1 MKKLDS
7 LLSRKFGLLV
17 FAVLLLLGFGFVVAR
32 SGPLAPTKVTITR
45 VESGNLS
52 SSLFGIG
59 TVEARRSYFIGPT
72 AAGRV
77 KAVHVDVGEH
87 VKTGQLLAEIDPVDL
102 DERLRS
108 LDASSARASS
118 AVSAAEAQR
127 KDVLA
132 RQAVAGLNARRY
144 RDLGDKHFVSPSAVE
159 SKQQELTSAQ
169 AAVDASEA
177 NLQSARQELVRLKAD
192 QDGLRQQ
199 RNNLR
204 LVAPIDGVVTSRDA
218 EAGSTV
224 IAGQSVVKLVE
235 PASLWVKV
243 RLDQGRSRGL
253 AVAQIASIALRSNP
267 GMPLAGKVVRIEPL
281 SDGVTEERIAL
292 VSFDQIPAGLS
303 IGEMAEVTVQTV
315 ANQSGLTLPNA
326 AIKQTSQGTGVWLL
340 RDGKPAFVA
349 VKLGSS
355 SLDGLVQ
362 VVAGIAAGDEI
373 IVHSERELS
382 EGGRVKVVDQL
393 VGQRK

>member
-1 MKKLDS
+1 MKLNGF
-7 LLSRKFGLLV
+7 LSRKFGLV
-17 FAVLLLLGFGFVVAR
+17 AFAVLLLLGFGFVVAR

-45 VESGNLS
+45 VETGSLS

-87 VKTGQLLAEIDPVDL
+87 VKAGQLLAEIDPVDL

-108 LDASSARASS
+108 LDASYARASS
-118 AVSAAEAQR
+118 AVLAADAQR

-132 RQAVAGLNARRY
+132 RQTVAGLNAKRY

-177 NLQSARQELVRLKAD
+177 NLQSARQEVVRLKAD
-192 QDGLRQQ
+192 QDALRQQ

-204 LVAPIDGVVTSRDA
+204 LVAPVDGVLTSRDV

-224 IAGQSVVKLVE
+224 VAGQSVLKLIE
-235 PASLWVKV
+235 PSSLWVKV

-253 AVAQIASIALRSNP
+253 AAGQAASIALRSNP
-267 GMPLAGKVVRIEPL
+267 GMPLTGKVVRIEPV
-281 SDGVTEERIAL
+281 SDSVTEERITL
-292 VSFDQIPAGLS
+292 ITFDQIPPGLS
-303 IGEMAEVTVQTV
+303 IGEMAEVTVQTA

-326 AIKQTSQGTGVWLL
+326 AIKQMPEGSGVWKL
-340 RDGKPAFVA
+340 RDGKPVFVA
-349 VKLGSS
+349 IKLGTST
-355 SLDGLVQ
+355 LDGSVQ
-362 VVAGIAAGDEI
+362 VLEGLGAGDEI
-373 IVHSERELS
+373 IVYSERELS
-382 EGGRVKVVDQL
+382 EGSRVKVVEQL
-393 VGQRK
+393 AGQRK

>member
-1 MKKLDS
+1 MKLDS
-7 LLSRKFGLLV
+7 FFSRKFGLLA
-17 FAVLLLLGFGFVVAR
+17 FAVILLIGFGFVVAR

-45 VESGNLS
+45 VETGSLS

-77 KAVHVDVGEH
+77 KAVHVDVGEQ
-87 VKTGQLLAEIDPVDL
+87 VKAGQLLAEIDPVDL

-108 LDASSARASS
+108 LEASYARASS
-118 AVSAAEAQR
+118 AVLAADAQR

-132 RQAVAGLNARRY
+132 RQTVAGLNAKRY

-177 NLQSARQELVRLKAD
+177 NLQSARQEVVRLKAD
-192 QDGLRQQ
+192 QDALRQQ

-204 LVAPIDGVVTSRDA
+204 LVAPVDGVLTSRDA

-224 IAGQSVVKLVE
+224 IAGQSVLKLIE
-235 PASLWVKV
+235 PSSLWVKV

-253 AVAQIASIALRSNP
+253 AAGQAASIALRSNP
-267 GMPLAGKVVRIEPL
+267 GMPLTGKVVRIEPV
-281 SDGVTEERIAL
+281 SDSVTEERITL
-292 VSFDQIPAGLS
+292 ITFDQIPLGLS
-303 IGEMAEVTVQTV
+303 IGEMAEVTVQTA

-326 AIKQTSQGTGVWLL
+326 AIKQTPEGSGVWKL
-340 RDGKPAFVA
+340 RDGKPVFVA
-349 VKLGSS
+349 IKLGTST
-355 SLDGLVQ
+355 LDGSVQ
-362 VVAGIAAGDEI
+362 VLGGLGAGDEI

-382 EGGRVKVVDQL
+382 EGSRVKVVEQL
-393 VGQRK
+393 AGQRK

>member
-1 MKKLDS
+1 MKLNGF
-7 LLSRKFGLLV
+7 LSRKFGLV
-17 FAVLLLLGFGFVVAR
+17 AFAVLLLLGFGFVVAR

-45 VESGNLS
+45 VETGSLS

-87 VKTGQLLAEIDPVDL
+87 VKAGQLLAEIDPVDL

-108 LDASSARASS
+108 LDASYARASS
-118 AVSAAEAQR
+118 AVLAADAQR

-132 RQAVAGLNARRY
+132 RQTVAGLNAKRY

-177 NLQSARQELVRLKAD
+177 NLQSARQEVVRLKAD
-192 QDGLRQQ
+192 QDALRQQ

-204 LVAPIDGVVTSRDA
+204 LVAPVDGVLTSRDV

-224 IAGQSVVKLVE
+224 VAGQSVLKLIE
-235 PASLWVKV
+235 PSSLWVKV

-253 AVAQIASIALRSNP
+253 AAGQAASIALRSNP
-267 GMPLAGKVVRIEPL
+267 GMPLTGKVVRIEPV
-281 SDGVTEERIAL
+281 SDSVTEERITL
-292 VSFDQIPAGLS
+292 ITFDQIPLGLS
-303 IGEMAEVTVQTV
+303 IGEMAEVTVQTA

-326 AIKQTSQGTGVWLL
+326 AIKQTPEGSGVWKL
-340 RDGKPAFVA
+340 RDGKPVFVA
-349 VKLGSS
+349 IKLGTST
-355 SLDGLVQ
+355 LDGAVQ
-362 VVAGIAAGDEI
+362 VLEGLGAGDEI
-373 IVHSERELS
+373 IVYSERELS
-382 EGGRVKVVDQL
+382 EGSRVKVVEQL
-393 VGQRK
+393 AGQRK

>member
-1 MKKLDS
+1 MKLNGF
-7 LLSRKFGLLV
+7 LSRKFGLV
-17 FAVLLLLGFGFVVAR
+17 AFAVLLLLGFGFVVAR

-45 VESGNLS
+45 VETGSLS

-77 KAVHVDVGEH
+77 KAVHVDVGEQ
-87 VKTGQLLAEIDPVDL
+87 VKAGQLLAEIDPVDL

-108 LDASSARASS
+108 LEASYARASS
-118 AVSAAEAQR
+118 AVLAADAQR

-132 RQAVAGLNARRY
+132 RQMIASLNAKRY

-169 AAVDASEA
+169 AAVDASDA
-177 NLQSARQELVRLKAD
+177 NLQSARQEVIRLKAD
-192 QDGLRQQ
+192 QDALRQQ

-204 LVAPIDGVVTSRDA
+204 LVAPVDGVLTSRDA

-224 IAGQSVVKLVE
+224 VAGQSVLKLIE
-235 PASLWVKV
+235 PSSLWVKV

-253 AVAQIASIALRSNP
+253 AAGQAASIALRSNP
-267 GMPLAGKVVRIEPL
+267 GMPLTGKVVRIEPV
-281 SDGVTEERIAL
+281 SDSVTEERITL
-292 VSFDQIPAGLS
+292 ITFDQIPPGLS
-303 IGEMAEVTVQTV
+303 IGEMAEVTVQTA

-326 AIKQTSQGTGVWLL
+326 AIKQMPEGSGVWKL
-340 RDGKPAFVA
+340 RDGKPVFVA
-349 VKLGSS
+349 IKLGTST
-355 SLDGLVQ
+355 LDGAVQ
-362 VVAGIAAGDEI
+362 VLEGLGAGDEI
-373 IVHSERELS
+373 IVFSERELS
-382 EGGRVKVVDQL
+382 EGSRVKVVEQL
-393 VGQRK
+393 AGQRQ

>member
-1 MKKLDS
+1 MKLNS
-7 LLSRKFGLLV
+7 LFSRKFGLSG

-32 SGPLAPTKVTITR
+32 SGPLAPTQITTTRAETGR
-45 VESGNLS
+45 VS

-77 KAVHVDVGEH
+77 KAVHVEVGEQ
-87 VKTGQLLAEIDPVDL
+87 VKAGQLLAEIEPVDL
-102 DERLRS
+102 DQRLRS
-108 LDASSARASS
+108 LDASYARASS

-127 KDVLA
+127 KDALA
-132 RQAVAGLNARRY
+132 RQTIAGLNAKRY

-177 NLQSARQELVRLKAD
+177 NLQSARQEVVRLKAD

-199 RNNLR
+199 RDNLR
-204 LVAPIDGVVTSRDA
+204 LLAPIGGVVTSRDA

-224 IAGQSVVKLVE
+224 VAGQSVVKLVE
-235 PASLWVKV
+235 PSSLWVKA

-253 AVAQIASIALRSNP
+253 AVEQAATIALRSNP
-267 GMPLAGKVVRIEPL
+267 GMPLTGKVLRIEPV
-281 SDGVTEERIAL
+281 SDSVTEERIT
-292 VSFDQIPAGLS
+292 VVTFDQIPVGLS
-303 IGEMAEVTVQTV
+303 IGEMAEVTVQT
-315 ANQSGLTLPNA
+315 AADQSGLTLPNA
-326 AIKQTSQGTGVWLL
+326 AIKQTSQGPGVWKLG
-340 RDGKPAFVA
+340 DGQPVFVA

-355 SLDGLVQ
+355 SLDGRVQ
-362 VVAGIAAGDEI
+362 VLDGIGAGDEI

-382 EGGRVKVVDQL
+382 AGARVQVVEQL
-393 VGQRK
+393 AGQHK

>member
-1 MKKLDS
+1 MKLNGF
-7 LLSRKFGLLV
+7 LSRKFGLV
-17 FAVLLLLGFGFVVAR
+17 AFAVLLLLGFGFVVAR

-45 VESGNLS
+45 VETGSLS

-77 KAVHVDVGEH
+77 KAVHVDVGEQ
-87 VKTGQLLAEIDPVDL
+87 VKAGQLLAEIDPVDL
-102 DERLRS
+102 DERLRA
-108 LDASSARASS
+108 LDASYARASS
-118 AVSAAEAQR
+118 AVLAAAAQR

-132 RQAVAGLNARRY
+132 RQTVAGLNARRY
-144 RDLGDKHFVSPSAVE
+144 RDLGDRHFVSSSAVE

-177 NLQSARQELVRLKAD
+177 NLQSARQEVVRLKAD

-204 LVAPIDGVVTSRDA
+204 LVAPVDGVVTSRDV

-224 IAGQSVVKLVE
+224 IAGQSVVKLIE
-235 PASLWVKV
+235 PNSLWVKV

-253 AVAQIASIALRSNP
+253 ALEQAASIALRSNP
-267 GMPLAGKVVRIEPL
+267 GMPLSGKVVRIEPV
-281 SDGVTEERIAL
+281 SDSVTEERITL
-292 VSFDQIPAGLS
+292 VTFDQIPLGLS
-303 IGEMAEVTVQTV
+303 IGEMAEVTVHTA
-315 ANQSGLTLPNA
+315 ANQSGLILPNA
-326 AIKQTSQGTGVWLL
+326 AIKQTAEGSGVWML

-349 VKLGSS
+349 IKLGSS

-362 VVAGIAAGDEI
+362 VLEGLGAGDEI

-382 EGGRVKVVDQL
+382 EGGRVKVVEQL
-393 VGQRK
+393 AGQRK

>member
-1 MKKLDS
+1 MKLNGF
-7 LLSRKFGLLV
+7 LSRKFGLMA
-17 FAVLLLLGFGFVVAR
+17 FAVILLLGFGFVVAR

-45 VESGNLS
+45 VESGSLS

-77 KAVHVDVGEH
+77 KAVHVDVGEQ
-87 VKTGQLLAEIDPVDL
+87 VKAGQLLAEIDPVDL

-108 LDASSARASS
+108 IDASYARASS
-118 AVSAAEAQR
+118 AVLAAVAQR

-132 RQAVAGLNARRY
+132 RQTVAGLNAKRY

-159 SKQQELTSAQ
+159 SKQQELASAQ

-177 NLQSARQELVRLKAD
+177 NLQSARQEVVRLKAD
-192 QDGLRQQ
+192 QDGVRQQ

-204 LVAPIDGVVTSRDA
+204 LVAPVDGVVTSRDV

-224 IAGQSVVKLVE
+224 IAGQSVVKLIE
-235 PASLWVKV
+235 PDSLWIKV

-253 AVAQIASIALRSNP
+253 ALEQAATIALRSNP
-267 GMPLAGKVVRIEPL
+267 GIPLTGKVVRIEPV
-281 SDGVTEERIAL
+281 SDSVTEERITL
-292 VSFDQIPAGLS
+292 VAFDHIPLGVS
-303 IGEMAEVTVQTV
+303 IGEMAEVTVHT
-315 ANQSGLTLPNA
+315 APHQSGLTLPNA
-326 AIKQTSQGTGVWLL
+326 AIKQTSQGTGVWQL

-349 VKLGSS
+349 IKLGGS
-355 SLDGLVQ
+355 SLEGLVQ
-362 VVAGIAAGDEI
+362 VLEGLSAGDEI

-382 EGGRVKVVDQL
+382 EGSRVKVVEQL
-393 VGQRK
+393 AGQRK

>member
-1 MKKLDS
+1 MKLDS
-7 LLSRKFGLLV
+7 LLSRKFGLV
-17 FAVLLLLGFGFVVAR
+17 AFAVVLLVGFGFVVAR

-45 VESGNLS
+45 VETGSLS

-77 KAVHVDVGEH
+77 KAVHVDVGEQ
-87 VKTGQLLAEIDPVDL
+87 VKAGQLLAEIDPVDL

-108 LDASSARASS
+108 LEASYARASS
-118 AVSAAEAQR
+118 AVLAADAQR

-132 RQAVAGLNARRY
+132 RQTIAGLNAKRY
-144 RDLGDKHFVSPSAVE
+144 RDLGNRNFVSTSAVE

-177 NLQSARQELVRLKAD
+177 NLQSARQEVVRLKAD
-192 QDGLRQQ
+192 QDALRQQ

-204 LVAPIDGVVTSRDA
+204 LVAPVDGVLTSRDV

-224 IAGQSVVKLVE
+224 IAGQSVVKLIE
-235 PASLWVKV
+235 PNSLWVKV

-253 AVAQIASIALRSNP
+253 ALEQAASIALRSNP
-267 GMPLAGKVVRIEPL
+267 GMPLTGKVIRIEPV
-281 SDGVTEERIAL
+281 SDSVTEERITL
-292 VSFDQIPAGLS
+292 ITFDQIPPGLS
-303 IGEMAEVTVQTV
+303 IGEMAEVTVQTAV
-315 ANQSGLTLPNA
+315 NQSGLTLPNA
-326 AIKQTSQGTGVWLL
+326 AIKQTSQGTGVWQL

-349 VKLGSS
+349 IKLGNS
-355 SLDGLVQ
+355 SLDGLAQ
-362 VVAGIAAGDEI
+362 VLEGLSAGDEI

-382 EGGRVKVVDQL
+382 EGSRVKVVEQL
-393 VGQRK
+393 AGQGK

>member
-1 MKKLDS
+1 MKLNGF
-7 LLSRKFGLLV
+7 LSRKFGLV
-17 FAVLLLLGFGFVVAR
+17 TFAVLLLLGFGFVVAW
-32 SGPLAPTKVTITR
+32 SGPLAPTRVTITR
-45 VESGNLS
+45 VETGILS

-77 KAVHVDVGEH
+77 KAVHVDVGEQ
-87 VKTGQLLAEIDPVDL
+87 VKAGQLLAEIDPVDL

-108 LDASSARASS
+108 LEASYARASS
-118 AVSAAEAQR
+118 AVLAADAQR

-132 RQAVAGLNARRY
+132 RQTVAGLNAKRY
-144 RDLGDKHFVSPSAVE
+144 RDLGDKHFVSSSAVE

-177 NLQSARQELVRLKAD
+177 NLQSARQEVVRLKAD
-192 QDGLRQQ
+192 QDALRQQ

-204 LVAPIDGVVTSRDA
+204 LLAPVDGVVTSRDV

-224 IAGQSVVKLVE
+224 IAGQSVVKLIE
-235 PASLWVKV
+235 PNSLWVKV

-253 AVAQIASIALRSNP
+253 ALEQAASIALRSNP
-267 GMPLAGKVVRIEPL
+267 GMPLSGKVVRIEPV
-281 SDGVTEERIAL
+281 SDSVTEERITL
-292 VSFDQIPAGLS
+292 VTFDQTPLGLS
-303 IGEMAEVTVQTV
+303 IGEMAGVTVHTA
-315 ANQSGLTLPNA
+315 ANQSGLILPNA
-326 AIKQTSQGTGVWLL
+326 AIKQTAEGSGVWML

-349 VKLGSS
+349 IKLGSS

-362 VVAGIAAGDEI
+362 VLEGLGAGDEI

-382 EGGRVKVVDQL
+382 EGGRVKVVEQL
-393 VGQRK
+393 VGQGK

>member
-1 MKKLDS
+1 MKLDS
-7 LLSRKFGLLV
+7 FFSRKFGLLA
-17 FAVLLLLGFGFVVAR
+17 FAVILLVGFGFVVAR

-45 VESGNLS
+45 VETGSLS

-87 VKTGQLLAEIDPVDL
+87 VKAGQLLAEIDPVDL

-108 LDASSARASS
+108 LDASYARASS
-118 AVSAAEAQR
+118 AVLAADAQR

-132 RQAVAGLNARRY
+132 RQTVAGLNAKRY

-177 NLQSARQELVRLKAD
+177 NLQSARQEVVRLKAD
-192 QDGLRQQ
+192 QDALRQQ

-204 LVAPIDGVVTSRDA
+204 LVAPVDGVLTSRDA

-224 IAGQSVVKLVE
+224 VAGQSVLKLIE
-235 PASLWVKV
+235 PSSLWVKV

-253 AVAQIASIALRSNP
+253 AAGQAASIALRSNP
-267 GMPLAGKVVRIEPL
+267 GMPLTGKVVRIEPV
-281 SDGVTEERIAL
+281 SDSVTEERITL
-292 VSFDQIPAGLS
+292 ITFDQIPPGLS
-303 IGEMAEVTVQTV
+303 IGEMAEVTVQTA

-326 AIKQTSQGTGVWLL
+326 AIKQMPEGSGVWKL
-340 RDGKPAFVA
+340 RDGKPVFVA
-349 VKLGSS
+349 IKLGTST
-355 SLDGLVQ
+355 LDGAVQ
-362 VVAGIAAGDEI
+362 VLEGLGAGDEI
-373 IVHSERELS
+373 IVFSERELS
-382 EGGRVKVVDQL
+382 EGSRVKVVEQL
-393 VGQRK
+393 AGQRK

>member
-1 MKKLDS
+1 MKLDS
-7 LLSRKFGLLV
+7 FFSRKFGLLA
-17 FAVLLLLGFGFVVAR
+17 FAVILLVGFGFVVAR

-45 VESGNLS
+45 VETGSLS

-77 KAVHVDVGEH
+77 KAVHVDVGEK
-87 VKTGQLLAEIDPVDL
+87 VKAGQLLAEIDPVDL

-108 LDASSARASS
+108 LEASYARASS
-118 AVSAAEAQR
+118 AVLAADAQR

-132 RQAVAGLNARRY
+132 RQTVAGFNAKRY

-177 NLQSARQELVRLKAD
+177 NLQSARQEVVRLKAD
-192 QDGLRQQ
+192 QDALRQQ

-204 LVAPIDGVVTSRDA
+204 LLAPVDGVLTSRDV

-224 IAGQSVVKLVE
+224 IAGQSVVKLIE
-235 PASLWVKV
+235 PDSLWVKV

-253 AVAQIASIALRSNP
+253 AAGQAASIALRSNP
-267 GMPLAGKVVRIEPL
+267 GMPLTGKVVRIEPV
-281 SDGVTEERIAL
+281 SDSVTEERITL
-292 VSFDQIPAGLS
+292 ITFDQIPPGLS
-303 IGEMAEVTVQTV
+303 IGEMAEVTVQTA

-326 AIKQTSQGTGVWLL
+326 AIKQTPEGSGVWKL

-349 VKLGSS
+349 IKLGGS
-355 SLDGLVQ
+355 SLDGTVQ
-362 VVAGIAAGDEI
+362 VLEGLGAGDEI

-382 EGGRVKVVDQL
+382 EGSRVKVLEQL
-393 VGQRK
+393 AGQRK

>member
-1 MKKLDS
+1 MKLNGF
-7 LLSRKFGLLV
+7 LSRKFGLV
-17 FAVLLLLGFGFVVAR
+17 AFAVLLLLGFGFVVAR
-32 SGPLAPTKVTITR
+32 SGPLAPTKVTVTR
-45 VESGNLS
+45 VETGSLS

-77 KAVHVDVGEH
+77 KAVHVDVGEQ
-87 VKTGQLLAEIDPVDL
+87 VKAGQLLAEIDPVDL

-108 LDASSARASS
+108 LDASYARASS
-118 AVSAAEAQR
+118 AVLAAAAQR

-132 RQAVAGLNARRY
+132 RQTVAGLNARRY
-144 RDLGDKHFVSPSAVE
+144 RDLGDRHFVSTSAVE

-177 NLQSARQELVRLKAD
+177 NLQSARQEVVRLKAD
-192 QDGLRQQ
+192 QDGVRQQ

-204 LVAPIDGVVTSRDA
+204 LVAPVDGVVTSRDV

-224 IAGQSVVKLVE
+224 IAGQSVVKLIE
-235 PASLWVKV
+235 PNSLWVKV

-253 AVAQIASIALRSNP
+253 ALEQAASIALRSNP
-267 GMPLAGKVVRIEPL
+267 GMPLTGKVVRIEPV
-281 SDGVTEERIAL
+281 SDSVTEERITL
-292 VSFDQIPAGLS
+292 VTFDQIPLGLS
-303 IGEMAEVTVQTV
+303 IGEMAEVTVHTA
-315 ANQSGLTLPNA
+315 ANQSGLILPNA
-326 AIKQTSQGTGVWLL
+326 AIKQTTEGSGVWTL

-349 VKLGSS
+349 IKLGSS

-362 VVAGIAAGDEI
+362 VLEGLSAGDEI

-382 EGGRVKVVDQL
+382 EGGRVKVVEQL
-393 VGQRK
+393 AGQGK

>member
-1 MKKLDS
+1 MKLNGF
-7 LLSRKFGLLV
+7 LSRKFGLV
-17 FAVLLLLGFGFVVAR
+17 AFAVLLLLGFGFVVAR

-45 VESGNLS
+45 VETGSLS

-87 VKTGQLLAEIDPVDL
+87 VKAGQLLAEIDPVDL

-108 LDASSARASS
+108 LDASYARASS
-118 AVSAAEAQR
+118 AVLAAEAQR

-132 RQAVAGLNARRY
+132 RQTVAGLNARRY

-177 NLQSARQELVRLKAD
+177 NLQSARQEVVRLKAD
-192 QDGLRQQ
+192 QDALRQQ

-204 LVAPIDGVVTSRDA
+204 LVAPVDGVLTSRDA

-224 IAGQSVVKLVE
+224 VAGQSVLKLIE
-235 PASLWVKV
+235 PSSLWVKV

-253 AVAQIASIALRSNP
+253 AAGQAASIALRSNP
-267 GMPLAGKVVRIEPL
+267 GMPLTGKVVRIEPV
-281 SDGVTEERIAL
+281 SDSVTEERITL
-292 VSFDQIPAGLS
+292 ITFDQIPPGLS
-303 IGEMAEVTVQTV
+303 IGEMAEVTVQTA

-326 AIKQTSQGTGVWLL
+326 AIKQMPEGSGVWKL
-340 RDGKPAFVA
+340 RDGKPVFVA
-349 VKLGSS
+349 VKHGTST
-355 SLDGLVQ
+355 LDGSVQ
-362 VVAGIAAGDEI
+362 VLGGLGAGDEI

-382 EGGRVKVVDQL
+382 EGGRVKVVEQL
-393 VGQRK
+393 AGQRQ

>member
-1 MKKLDS
+1 MKLDS
-7 LLSRKFGLLV
+7 FFSRKFGLLA
-17 FAVLLLLGFGFVVAR
+17 FAVILLVGFGFVVAR
-32 SGPLAPTKVTITR
+32 SGQLAPTKVTITR
-45 VESGNLS
+45 VETGSLS

-77 KAVHVDVGEH
+77 KAVHVDVGEQ
-87 VKTGQLLAEIDPVDL
+87 VKAGQLLAEIDPVDL

-108 LDASSARASS
+108 LEASYARASS
-118 AVSAAEAQR
+118 AVLAADAQR

-132 RQAVAGLNARRY
+132 RQTVAGLNAKRY

-177 NLQSARQELVRLKAD
+177 NLQSARQEVVRLKAD
-192 QDGLRQQ
+192 QDALRQQ

-204 LVAPIDGVVTSRDA
+204 LVAPVDGVLTSRDA

-224 IAGQSVVKLVE
+224 IAGQSVLKLIE
-235 PASLWVKV
+235 PSSLWVKV

-253 AVAQIASIALRSNP
+253 AAGQAASIALRSNP
-267 GMPLAGKVVRIEPL
+267 GLPLTGKVVRIEPV
-281 SDGVTEERIAL
+281 SDSVTEERITL
-292 VSFDQIPAGLS
+292 ITFDQIPLGLS
-303 IGEMAEVTVQTV
+303 IGEMAEVTVQTA

-326 AIKQTSQGTGVWLL
+326 AIKQTPEGSGVWKL
-340 RDGKPAFVA
+340 RDGKPVFVA
-349 VKLGSS
+349 IKLGTST
-355 SLDGLVQ
+355 LDGSVEVL
-362 VVAGIAAGDEI
+362 GGLGAGDEI

-382 EGGRVKVVDQL
+382 EGSRVKVVEQL
-393 VGQRK
+393 AGQRK

>member
-1 MKKLDS
+1 MKLNGI
-7 LLSRKFGLLV
+7 LSRKFGLLA
-17 FAVLLLLGFGFVVAR
+17 FAVLLLVGFGFVVAR
-32 SGPLAPTKVTITR
+32 SGPLAPTKVTVTR
-45 VESGNLS
+45 VETGSLS

-77 KAVHVDVGEH
+77 KAVHVDVGEQ
-87 VKTGQLLAEIDPVDL
+87 VKAGQLLAEIDPVDL
-102 DERLRS
+102 DERLHS
-108 LDASSARASS
+108 LEASYGRASS
-118 AVSAAEAQR
+118 AVLAADAQR

-132 RQAVAGLNARRY
+132 RQTIAGLNAKRY

-177 NLQSARQELVRLKAD
+177 NLQSARQEVVRLKAD
-192 QDGLRQQ
+192 HDALRQQ

-204 LVAPIDGVVTSRDA
+204 LVAPVDGVLTSRDA

-224 IAGQSVVKLVE
+224 IAGQSVLKLIE
-235 PASLWVKV
+235 PSSLWVKV

-253 AVAQIASIALRSNP
+253 AEGQAASIALRSNP
-267 GMPLAGKVVRIEPL
+267 GMPLTGKVVRIEPV
-281 SDGVTEERIAL
+281 SDSVTEERITL
-292 VSFDQIPAGLS
+292 ITFDQIPSGLS
-303 IGEMAEVTVQTV
+303 IGEMAEVTVQTA

-326 AIKQTSQGTGVWLL
+326 AIKQTPEGSGVWKL

-349 VKLGSS
+349 IKLGTST
-355 SLDGLVQ
+355 LDGLVQ
-362 VVAGIAAGDEI
+362 VLEGLGAGDEI

-382 EGGRVKVVDQL
+382 EGGRVKVVEQL
-393 VGQRK
+393 AGQRQ

>member
-1 MKKLDS
+1 MKLNGF
-7 LLSRKFGLLV
+7 LSRKFGLV
-17 FAVLLLLGFGFVVAR
+17 AFAVLLLLGFGFVVAR

-45 VESGNLS
+45 VETGSLS

-87 VKTGQLLAEIDPVDL
+87 VKAGQLLAEIDPVDL

-108 LDASSARASS
+108 LDASYARASS
-118 AVSAAEAQR
+118 AVLAADAQR

-132 RQAVAGLNARRY
+132 RQTVAGLNAKRY

-177 NLQSARQELVRLKAD
+177 NLQSARQEVVRLKAD
-192 QDGLRQQ
+192 QDALRQQ

-204 LVAPIDGVVTSRDA
+204 LVAPVDGVLTSRDV

-224 IAGQSVVKLVE
+224 VAGQSVLKLIE
-235 PASLWVKV
+235 PSSLWVKV

-253 AVAQIASIALRSNP
+253 AAGQAASIALRSNP
-267 GMPLAGKVVRIEPL
+267 GMPLTGKVVRIEPV
-281 SDGVTEERIAL
+281 SDSVTEERITL
-292 VSFDQIPAGLS
+292 ITFDQIPPGLS
-303 IGEMAEVTVQTV
+303 IGEMAEVTVQTA

-326 AIKQTSQGTGVWLL
+326 AIKQMPEGSGVWKL
-340 RDGKPAFVA
+340 RDGKPVFVA
-349 VKLGSS
+349 IKLGTST
-355 SLDGLVQ
+355 LDGAVQ
-362 VVAGIAAGDEI
+362 VLEGLGAGDEI
-373 IVHSERELS
+373 IVFSERELS
-382 EGGRVKVVDQL
+382 EGSRVKVVEQL
-393 VGQRK
+393 AGQRQ